1 MLEREV
7 KIRFPDPDRARAAL
21 AKIGAVPL
29 RPRRLQDDT
38 LFDTADGVLR
48 AKRAVVRLRR
58 EPDRAYVTF
67 KGPVQP
73 GTMKIREEQETEV
86 GDAEVLRRVLR
97 ELGLHA
103 WFRYQKFRE
112 EFQAPGVIIALD
124 ETPVGTYLEIEGSE
138 QGILTA
144 ADVLPRPSPLAE
156 NIAGLRRL
164 VGQRFQK
171 AKGVSGAALLQPDH
185 AQAIAGLAVL
195 LPQIQKALTAL
206 RGFIQLP
213 LGMQF
218 RRPGA
223 QAFHFLSI
231 AHATRIIPGSACH

>member
-7 KIRFPDPDRARAAL
+7 KIKFPDPDRARAAL
-21 AKIGAVPL
+21 AKIGAAPL

-58 EPDRAYVTF
+58 EPDRAFLTF

-112 EFQAPGVIIALD
+112 EFQAPGVVIALD

-138 QGILTA
+138 EGILTA
-144 ADVLPRPSPLAE
+144 ADALGCSQADFILNSYRGLFIAFAQTH
-156 NIAGLRRL
+156 NITARDMLFDAGD
-164 VGQRFQK
+164 
-171 AKGVSGAALLQPDH
+171 ATGA
-185 AQAIAGLAVL
+185 
-195 LPQIQKALTAL
+195 
-206 RGFIQLP
+206 
-213 LGMQF
+213 
-218 RRPGA
+218 
-223 QAFHFLSI
+223 
-231 AHATRIIPGSACH
+231 

>member
-7 KIRFPDPDRARAAL
+7 KIKFPDPDRARAAL

-38 LFDTADGVLR
+38 LFDTTDGVLR

-58 EPDRAYVTF
+58 EPDRAFVTF

-112 EFQAPGVIIALD
+112 EFQAPGVVIALD
-124 ETPVGTYLEIEGSE
+124 ETPVGTYLELEGSE
-138 QGILTA
+138 EGILTV
-144 ADVLPRPSPLAE
+144 ADALGCSPADFILNSYRGLFMAFAQTHH
-156 NIAGLRRL
+156 ITARDMLFDAG
-164 VGQRFQK
+164 
-171 AKGVSGAALLQPDH
+171 D
-185 AQAIAGLAVL
+185 
-195 LPQIQKALTAL
+195 
-206 RGFIQLP
+206 
-213 LGMQF
+213 
-218 RRPGA
+218 
-223 QAFHFLSI
+223 
-231 AHATRIIPGSACH
+231 ATRA

>member
-7 KIRFPDPDRARAAL
+7 KIKFPDPDRARAAL

-58 EPDRAYVTF
+58 EPDRAFVTF

-97 ELGLHA
+97 ELGLHS

-112 EFQAPGVIIALD
+112 EFQAPGVVIALD
-124 ETPVGTYLEIEGSE
+124 ETPVGTYLELEGSE
-138 QGILTA
+138 EGILTV
-144 ADVLPRPSPLAE
+144 ADALGCSPADFILNSYRGLFTAFAQTHH
-156 NIAGLRRL
+156 ITARDMLFDAGDAT
-164 VGQRFQK
+164 K
-171 AKGVSGAALLQPDH
+171 A
-185 AQAIAGLAVL
+185 
-195 LPQIQKALTAL
+195 
-206 RGFIQLP
+206 
-213 LGMQF
+213 
-218 RRPGA
+218 
-223 QAFHFLSI
+223 
-231 AHATRIIPGSACH
+231 

>member
-58 EPDRAYVTF
+58 EPDRAFVTF

-124 ETPVGTYLEIEGSE
+124 ETPVGTYLELEGSE
-138 QGILTA
+138 EGILTV
-144 ADVLPRPSPLAE
+144 ADALGCSPADFILNSYRGLFTAFAQTHH
-156 NIAGLRRL
+156 ITARDMLFDAG
-164 VGQRFQK
+164 
-171 AKGVSGAALLQPDH
+171 D
-185 AQAIAGLAVL
+185 
-195 LPQIQKALTAL
+195 
-206 RGFIQLP
+206 
-213 LGMQF
+213 
-218 RRPGA
+218 
-223 QAFHFLSI
+223 
-231 AHATRIIPGSACH
+231 ATRA

>member
-7 KIRFPDPDRARAAL
+7 KIKFADPDRARAAL

-38 LFDTADGVLR
+38 LFDTPDGVLR

-58 EPDRAYVTF
+58 EPDRAFVTY

-86 GDAEVLRRVLR
+86 GDAEVLRRILK

-124 ETPVGTYLEIEGSE
+124 ETPVGTYLELEGSE
-138 QGILTA
+138 EGILTV
-144 ADVLPRPSPLAE
+144 ADALGCSPADFILNSYRGLFTAFAQTHH
-156 NIAGLRRL
+156 ITARDMLFDAG
-164 VGQRFQK
+164 
-171 AKGVSGAALLQPDH
+171 D
-185 AQAIAGLAVL
+185 
-195 LPQIQKALTAL
+195 
-206 RGFIQLP
+206 
-213 LGMQF
+213 
-218 RRPGA
+218 
-223 QAFHFLSI
+223 
-231 AHATRIIPGSACH
+231 ATRA